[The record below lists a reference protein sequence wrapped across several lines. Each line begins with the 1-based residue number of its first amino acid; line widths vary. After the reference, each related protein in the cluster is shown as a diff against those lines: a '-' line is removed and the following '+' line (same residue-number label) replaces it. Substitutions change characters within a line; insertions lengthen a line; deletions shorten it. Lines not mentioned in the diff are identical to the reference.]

1 MKKILI
7 TLSIVAIAFCSAQAQ
22 SLSSW
27 KQQKRFI
34 ENADRDSAGQI
45 GKKGSLSFG
54 GSLNKFHED
63 DSASGNISGG
73 AWLELSCAAYKSAN
87 KNFGI
92 DITIPIEFNNIS
104 CDGKGTLAGL
114 GFDYDRV
121 DIPVQFK
128 PYYKYAFSKNFIVAP
143 FVFASAGA
151 SFNSMELSAGNNKL
165 KYSDCYFMYNFG
177 AGMEILLYNDVAITP
192 KFTYTAVS
200 GMEDYPA
207 VGNINGFKKG
217 YEFAIEGAFRLV
229 KGWTF
234 LIEYAY
240 EFNNVAFGSDDING
254 HIVRAGF
261 RFGY

>member
-7 TLSIVAIAFCSAQAQ
+7 ALSIVAIALCSAQAQ

-45 GKKGSLSFG
+45 GKKGSISFG
-54 GSLNKFHED
+54 GSLNKYHND
-63 DSASGNISGG
+63 DTAKGNISGG
-73 AWLELSCAAYKSAN
+73 AWLELSCAAYKSPSR
-87 KNFGI
+87 NFGI
-92 DITIPIEFNNIS
+92 DITIPIEYINIS
-104 CDGKGTLAGL
+104 CDGKGTLDGL
-114 GFDYDRV
+114 KADYSRT
-121 DIPVQFK
+121 DIPIQFK
-128 PYYKYAFSKNFIVAP
+128 PYFKHAFSKNLIVAP

-151 SFNSMELSAGNNKL
+151 SINSMEVKPNIGSETE
-165 KYSDCYFMYNFG
+165 CYFMYNFG
-177 AGMEILLYNDVAITP
+177 GGMEILIYKDVAITP

-217 YEFAIEGAFRLV
+217 YEFAIEGAVRLV

-240 EFNNVAFGSDDING
+240 EFNNEAFGSDDING
-254 HIVRAGF
+254 HVVRAGF
-261 RFGY
+261 RLGF